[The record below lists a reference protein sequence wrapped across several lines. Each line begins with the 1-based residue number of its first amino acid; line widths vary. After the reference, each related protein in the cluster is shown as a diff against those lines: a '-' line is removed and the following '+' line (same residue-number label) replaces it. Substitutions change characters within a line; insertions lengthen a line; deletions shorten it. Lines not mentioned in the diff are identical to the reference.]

1 MDVNWQDPGVVS
13 LHERLAT
20 CIQAE
25 YEDGLTFTGRLA
37 DPELFG
43 SRTAVEILNRA
54 LYVDV
59 AGSSGEWTVAFAAD
73 PPPSGTTFC
82 ATCGAKEGDL
92 HDTSYCHRRG
102 VQRKHGA
109 KVEL

>member
-13 LHERLAT
+13 LHERLAA
-20 CIQAE
+20 CIQEE
-25 YEDGLTFTGRLA
+25 YEDSLTSTRRLA
-37 DPELFG
+37 DADSFG
-43 SRTAVEILNRA
+43 RRTAVEILNRA
-54 LYVDV
+54 LRVDV
-59 AGSSGEWTVAFAAD
+59 AGSNEWTVAFAAD
-73 PPPSGTTFC
+73 PPPSGTAGC
-82 ATCGAKEGDL
+82 VTCGAKEGDL